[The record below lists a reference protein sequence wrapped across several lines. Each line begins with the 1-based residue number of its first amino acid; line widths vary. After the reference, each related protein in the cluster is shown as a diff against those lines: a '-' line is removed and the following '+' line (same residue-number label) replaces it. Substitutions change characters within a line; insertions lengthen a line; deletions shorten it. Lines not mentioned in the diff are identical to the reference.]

1 MPDQPTRSVLTAPP
15 APTRGPMATYS
26 LAAAALVGAVALR
39 YALDPW
45 LGDALPLLMMFG
57 AVAAAVWIGGTAPAI
72 AVAALGYVACDYLFI
87 PPGERFANGGINGF
101 VGLLA
106 YFFTAALVIGFGAAA
121 RRANARANERREL
134 LRISLLSIGD
144 AVITTDVEGRV
155 RSMNAVAETLTGWTE
170 RDALG
175 RPLDEVF
182 RIVNEDTRQPVSSPA
197 TRALRDGVVAGLTD
211 HTLLIGKDG
220 EERPIDDSAAPI
232 RDEHGRVSGCVLIFR
247 DIAAQRQVERERAR
261 QLLTARLLASII
273 ESSDDAIVGKSLDGT
288 IQSWNGGAERL
299 FGSPAAQAV
308 GRHISFL
315 IPADRIGEE
324 EQIIASLAAGRPIDH
339 FETERLHADG
349 RRIRVSLTI
358 SPIKDGAGVV
368 VGASKIARD
377 VTRQRQAEERERE
390 LLAEAASANAKFQAF
405 FEQGALFAG
414 IADVSGTVVAA
425 NRQSWAG
432 CGYSREKIMGRRSW

>member
-1 MPDQPTRSVLTAPP
+1 MPEQPTRSVLTAPP
-15 APTRGPMATYS
+15 ARTRGTMATYS
-26 LAAAALVGAVALR
+26 LPGAALVAAVAVR
-39 YALDPW
+39 YLLDPW
-45 LGDALPLLMMFG
+45 LGDSLPLLMPVG
-57 AVAAAVWIGGTAPAI
+57 AIAAAVWIGGTVPAI

-87 PPGERFANGGINGF
+87 APREQFANGGFNGF

-121 RRANARANERREL
+121 RRANARANGRREL
-134 LRISLLSIGD
+134 LRITLLSIGD
-144 AVITTDVEGRV
+144 AVITTDVEARV

-175 RPLDEVF
+175 RPLGEVF

-197 TRALRDGVVAGLTD
+197 TRALRDGVVVGLAE
-211 HTLLIGKDG
+211 HTVLIGKDG

-288 IQSWNGGAERL
+288 IKSWNGGAERL
-299 FGSPAAQAV
+299 FASPAAQAV

-315 IPADRIGEE
+315 IPADRIAEE
-324 EQIIASLAAGRPIDH
+324 E
-339 FETERLHADG
+339 
-349 RRIRVSLTI
+349 
-358 SPIKDGAGVV
+358 
-368 VGASKIARD
+368 
-377 VTRQRQAEERERE
+377 
-390 LLAEAASANAKFQAF
+390 
-405 FEQGALFAG
+405 
-414 IADVSGTVVAA
+414 
-425 NRQSWAG
+425 
-432 CGYSREKIMGRRSW
+432 